1 MIDISL
7 PNLLLAGTFVE
18 TLTVILVYF
27 NNNKGKYITKW
38 YNNLRIGAILLDILS
53 AIVPVLFALLIN
65 NNFIIQSGII
75 ILIELIHDIT
85 FGSFLIKYKGTSEVL
100 NIFKGYAKKDGHKIL
115 FYDQIILI
123 SVLLFYY
130 LLDYLNLNYKIISLI
145 GFILLYITIMF
156 VYSF

>member
-7 PNLLLAGTFVE
+7 PNLLLAGTVVE

-65 NNFIIQSGII
+65 NNLHGIDFNADFA
-75 ILIELIHDIT
+75 LTNGKHLV
-85 FGSFLIKYKGTSEVL
+85 S
-100 NIFKGYAKKDGHKIL
+100 
-115 FYDQIILI
+115 
-123 SVLLFYY
+123 
-130 LLDYLNLNYKIISLI
+130 
-145 GFILLYITIMF
+145 
-156 VYSF
+156 